1 MSRFLVLLLVM
12 TILSPLS
19 LVYAENNRDSSFA
32 GVNSP
37 EQIIIHRSES
47 LEIPITIQN
56 TEQYTQTYSLNL
68 ISAESNLT
76 TIGLPIQYT
85 LDSNQLRQVKF
96 TLSCDSN
103 AGYQTS
109 QLSLNLTNDVNS
121 DEYLVINIE
130 IMVLPQSDLDF
141 GVDGVSQFV
150 VDPNVQT
157 NLAVNITNNG
167 VYSDDVTY
175 SLTTQSSWQWGW
187 TMNQTSGDDAFETLV
202 SGQLAYVYL
211 WVKVPSVIDGS
222 PLLNTGPRFT
232 LTATS
237 SLDYVQSQ
245 WSFDLLMSEFRNISI
260 DSTSENL
267 TLDPLANDRL
277 SVTVRNVGNLDNK
290 IDITLEAID
299 ELGQSIIEV
308 PVSDRIEFNGWTVA
322 LFGAKENIAL
332 QPNEART
339 FEVGFQAPDEYFG
352 SFDVRIK
359 AYPIGAV
366 SRTYTTDVSADIE
379 WIRSAN
385 IELINEDCLAL
396 LPGEN
401 CQSYFTIEN
410 LGNAKDVF
418 EIKSS
423 DVPNFLTTDLSAT
436 TIELQKGE
444 AKTTEMF
451 SISSN
456 QNVLAFENGNVTFD
470 LIYADTKEIVQ
481 QISVPVIIAP
491 KISWSLESIVEEV
504 DANGRLSIAM
514 TLRNDG
520 NAIDGLIVQLECSH
534 STEMAFIPPNNAILE
549 EGIELPRSFEI
560 NDLPLGSNFTIRA
573 WADLPQD
580 LSSNGTLYLNTSI
593 RSRFAPDMP
602 FIFTSSGDYL
612 GESWA
617 VDEESDSGFDIIEFA
632 SNILQIT
639 KSWSLIILSIVIS
652 GVILNKSLRDRKIR
666 KEDEAIRQSMYQKE
680 APEKVQD
687 WMEKFNQKN
696 TNDEEVIQSKQI
708 PADTFQNAFRAKAG
722 LPQQASNPVEE
733 PLRKAASMVLDVH
746 DKSMVL
752 DTADELLAEI
762 KTKGI
767 ARPNV
772 NNQSLEMKPV
782 ETSITS
788 RKDPKNIIRKNDNS
802 LPTNTESVP
811 LPVTE
816 DDDDLDF

>member
-423 DVPNFLTTDLSAT
+423 DVPNFLTTDVSAT

-652 GVILNKSLRDRKIR
+652 GVILNKSLKDRKIR

>member
-423 DVPNFLTTDLSAT
+423 DVPNFLTTDVSAT

-612 GESWA
+612 GESWV

>member
-1 MSRFLVLLLVM
+1 MSRFVVLLLFL

-19 LVYAENNRDSSFA
+19 LVYAENSRDSTFA

-47 LEIPITIQN
+47 VEIPITILN

-121 DEYLVINIE
+121 GEYLVINIE
-130 IMVLPQSDLDF
+130 IMVLPQSSLDF

-150 VDPNVQT
+150 VDPDIQT

-175 SLTTQSSWQWGW
+175 SLSTQSSWQWGW
-187 TMNQTSGDDAFETLV
+187 TMNQTSGDSAFETLV

-211 WVKVPSVIDGS
+211 WVKVPPVIDGS

-267 TLDPLANDRL
+267 TLDPFDNDRL
-277 SVTVRNVGNLDNK
+277 SVTIRNVGNLENK

-308 PVSDRIEFNGWTVA
+308 PISDRIEFDGWTVA

-359 AYPIGAV
+359 AYPVGAAA
-366 SRTYTTDVSADIE
+366 RTYTTDVSADIE

-385 IELINEDCLAL
+385 IELVNEGCLAL

-401 CQSYFTIEN
+401 CQSYFTVEN
-410 LGNAKDVF
+410 LGNSKDVF

-423 DVPNFLTTDLSAT
+423 DVPDFLTTDVGAT
-436 TIELQKGE
+436 SIELLKGE
-444 AKTTEMF
+444 TKTTEMF

-470 LIYADTKEIVQ
+470 LIYADTKEIIQ

-491 KISWSLESIVEEV
+491 KISWSLENIVEEV
-504 DANGRLSIAM
+504 DSNGRLSIAM

-549 EGIELPRSFEI
+549 EGIEFPRSFEI

-612 GESWA
+612 GENWV

-666 KEDEAIRQSMYQKE
+666 KEDEALRQSMYQKE

-687 WMEKFNQKN
+687 WMEKFTQKN
-696 TNDEEVIQSKQI
+696 TTDEQVIQSKQI

-733 PLRKAASMVLDVH
+733 PLREAASMVLDVH

-752 DTADELLAEI
+752 DAADELLEEI

-767 ARPNV
+767 ARPNA

-788 RKDPKNIIRKNDNS
+788 RKDPKNIMPKNNNS

-811 LPVTE
+811 LPVTD

>member
-1 MSRFLVLLLVM
+1 MSRFLVILLVL

-56 TEQYTQTYSLNL
+56 TEEYTQTYSLNL

-76 TIGLPIQYT
+76 AIGLPIQYT

-121 DEYLVINIE
+121 EEYLVINIE

-150 VDPNVQT
+150 VDPNIQT

-175 SLTTQSSWQWGW
+175 SLSTQSSWQWGW

-401 CQSYFTIEN
+401 CQSYFTVEN

-423 DVPNFLTTDLSAT
+423 DVPNFLTTEVSAT

-617 VDEESDSGFDIIEFA
+617 LDEESDSGFDIIEFA

-687 WMEKFNQKN
+687 WMEKFNQKD

-811 LPVTE
+811 LPVTD

>member
-687 WMEKFNQKN
+687 WMEKFNQKG
-696 TNDEEVIQSKQI
+696 TKDEEVIQSKQI

>member
-47 LEIPITIQN
+47 LEIPITILN

>member
-612 GESWA
+612 GESWV

>member
-1 MSRFLVLLLVM
+1 MSRFLVILLVL

-56 TEQYTQTYSLNL
+56 TEEYTQTYSLNL

-76 TIGLPIQYT
+76 AIGLPIQYT

-121 DEYLVINIE
+121 EEYLVINIE

-150 VDPNVQT
+150 VDPNIQT

-175 SLTTQSSWQWGW
+175 SLSTQSSWQWGW

-401 CQSYFTIEN
+401 CQSYFTVEN

-423 DVPNFLTTDLSAT
+423 DVPNFLTTEVSAT

-617 VDEESDSGFDIIEFA
+617 LDEESDSGFDIIEFA

-687 WMEKFNQKN
+687 WMEKFNQKD

>member
-1 MSRFLVLLLVM
+1 MSRFVVLLLFL

-19 LVYAENNRDSSFA
+19 LVYAENSRDSTFA

-47 LEIPITIQN
+47 VEIPITILN

-121 DEYLVINIE
+121 GEYLVINIE
-130 IMVLPQSDLDF
+130 IMVLPQSSLDF

-150 VDPNVQT
+150 VDPDIQT

-175 SLTTQSSWQWGW
+175 SLSTQSSWQWGW
-187 TMNQTSGDDAFETLV
+187 TMNQTSGDSAFETLV

-211 WVKVPSVIDGS
+211 WVKVPPVIDGS

-237 SLDYVQSQ
+237 GLDYVQSQ

-267 TLDPLANDRL
+267 TLDPFANDRL
-277 SVTVRNVGNLDNK
+277 SVTVRNVGNLENK

-308 PVSDRIEFNGWTVA
+308 PISDRIEFDGWTVA

-359 AYPIGAV
+359 AYPVGAAA
-366 SRTYTTDVSADIE
+366 RTYTTDVSADIE

-385 IELINEDCLAL
+385 IELVNEGCLAL

-401 CQSYFTIEN
+401 CQSYFTVEN
-410 LGNAKDVF
+410 LGNSKDVF

-423 DVPNFLTTDLSAT
+423 DVPDFLTTDVGAT
-436 TIELQKGE
+436 SIELLKGE
-444 AKTTEMF
+444 TKTTEMF

-470 LIYADTKEIVQ
+470 LIYADTKEIIQ

-491 KISWSLESIVEEV
+491 KISWSLENIVEEV
-504 DANGRLSIAM
+504 DSNGRLSIAM

-549 EGIELPRSFEI
+549 EGIEFPRSFEI

-612 GESWA
+612 GENWV

-666 KEDEAIRQSMYQKE
+666 KEDEALRQSMYQKE

-687 WMEKFNQKN
+687 WMEKFTQKN
-696 TNDEEVIQSKQI
+696 TTDEQVIQSKQI

-733 PLRKAASMVLDVH
+733 PLREAASMVLDVH

-752 DTADELLAEI
+752 DAADELLEEI

-767 ARPNV
+767 ARPNA

-788 RKDPKNIIRKNDNS
+788 RKDPKNIMPKNNNS

-811 LPVTE
+811 LPVTD

>member
-1 MSRFLVLLLVM
+1 MSRFLVLLLVL

-19 LVYAENNRDSSFA
+19 LVFAENNRDSTFA

-68 ISAESNLT
+68 INAESNLT

-175 SLTTQSSWQWGW
+175 SLSTQSSWQWGW

-359 AYPIGAV
+359 AYPVGAV
-366 SRTYTTDVSADIE
+366 SRTYTTDISADIE

-401 CQSYFTIEN
+401 CQSYFTVEN

-423 DVPNFLTTDLSAT
+423 DAPNFLTTDVSAT

-612 GESWA
+612 GESWV

-652 GVILNKSLRDRKIR
+652 GVILNKSLKDRKIR

-687 WMEKFNQKN
+687 WMEKFNQKG

-733 PLRKAASMVLDVH
+733 PLRKAASIVLDVH

>member
-1 MSRFLVLLLVM
+1 M

>member
-423 DVPNFLTTDLSAT
+423 DVPNFLTTDVSAT